1 MLYLTCTMISRVDL
15 AHYGV
20 SCAKD
25 SVSMDCAT
33 NTLYLLLKHLLIE
46 HSLLIVSVRKHN
58 AENCAVVEINM
69 RRCKPFC
76 ANVKRRYFFSYVV
89 YLLSCC
95 CYNRW

>member
-69 RRCKPFC
+69 RRCKAILRKCKTPVFC
-76 ANVKRRYFFSYVV
+76 SVMFVYFAF
-89 YLLSCC
+89 LLLLQ
-95 CYNRW
+95 